1 MENAKLDEF
10 KRIMEQVIYAPT
22 KAYAKQPLQQLEF
35 LASQLNR
42 NIDSNLS
49 SKLREV
55 INAASEASGQV
66 KNKKHW
72 EGVANRAWY
81 VFETRVRN
89 NGDEKE
95 T

>member
-1 MENAKLDEF
+1 
-10 KRIMEQVIYAPT
+10 
-22 KAYAKQPLQQLEF
+22 
-35 LASQLNR
+35 
-42 NIDSNLS
+42 
-49 SKLREV
+49 LREV